1 MCCLVLSEGH
11 CKKEKKKKSFLL
23 VRLPNKPLLSFMT
36 TGGSV
41 SLHLRLNLKAFPIV
55 IFIILSSLKTNFWT
69 LLALQVLQLLYR
81 PKTIILHLPIGVDV
95 NLNNAIFWIY
105 VFDWKCNFTLFSL
118 LEEISV
124 PNFHAGFLFTT
135 LCGTKKCRT
144 YMLDWNYYTY
154 KRCMHPYT
162 NDWFDPGPLR

>member
-11 CKKEKKKKSFLL
+11 CKKRKKKESFLL

-55 IFIILSSLKTNFWT
+55 IFIILSSLKTNVWT

-95 NLNNAIFWIY
+95 RGFLQVIVNLNNAIFWIH
-105 VFDWKCNFTLFSL
+105 VFNWKCNFTLFSL

-124 PNFHAGFLFTT
+124 PNFHAGFPFTT
-135 LCGTKKCRT
+135 LCGTKNVELTC
-144 YMLDWNYYTY
+144 
-154 KRCMHPYT
+154 
-162 NDWFDPGPLR
+162 